1 MSKGNSAEKIKLSSF
16 DDLFEM
22 SDEKKNMV
30 EKKEIP
36 LEELHAFKN
45 HPFKIREDA
54 KMMEMVESIKERGVL
69 VPGIVRI
76 RPEGGYEIIAGHSRK
91 RACELAGLKTMP
103 MFIYNLTDD
112 EAVIT
117 MVDTNI
123 QREELLPSEKAK
135 AYRMKFEAI
144 KHQGKKG
151 NSLEAISSSSG
162 DSKRSVQRYIRLANL
177 TDELLEMVDEKK
189 ISVGQAHDLSY
200 LKTSDQIKVLAAI
213 KRVGNDL
220 SAEQTTEL
228 KKEAVEDRLN
238 DETIWATIEPE
249 TIHKP
254 QRRVV
259 FRSKKLDKR
268 IDEFFPETFTVE
280 DIEKLIISLLEKW
293 KKETR
298 ELL

>member
-45 HPFKIREDA
+45 HPFKVREDA

-135 AYRMKFEAI
+135 AYKMKYEAI
-144 KHQGKKG
+144 KHQGRRG
-151 NSLEAISSSSG
+151 DSLVAIAEASG
-162 DSKRSVQRYIRLANL
+162 DSKTSVQRYIQLSKL
-177 TDELLEMVDEKK
+177 TDELLDMVDGKQLQIGSALNLASLNTADQVKVNAAAKK
-189 ISVGQAHDLSY
+189 TGVAISTEQA
-200 LKTSDQIKVLAAI
+200 A
-213 KRVGNDL
+213 
-220 SAEQTTEL
+220 EL
-228 KKEAVEDRLN
+228 KKSSDNGELN
-238 DETIWATIEPE
+238 DEIIWAVLEPE
-249 TIHKP
+249 KVP
-254 QRRVV
+254 QREQRVV
-259 FRSKKLDKR
+259 FKSKKMDKR
-268 IDEFFPETFTVE
+268 LDEFFPDTFTVE

-293 KKETR
+293 KRET
-298 ELL
+298 EG

>member
-189 ISVGQAHDLSY
+189 ISVGQAHDIKY
-200 LKTSDQIKVLAAI
+200 QKT
-213 KRVGNDL
+213 
-220 SAEQTTEL
+220 
-228 KKEAVEDRLN
+228 
-238 DETIWATIEPE
+238 
-249 TIHKP
+249 
-254 QRRVV
+254 
-259 FRSKKLDKR
+259 
-268 IDEFFPETFTVE
+268 
-280 DIEKLIISLLEKW
+280 
-293 KKETR
+293 
-298 ELL
+298 